1 MNLFT
6 GGVEITKPS
15 GLAESFDWLEIG
27 DSTKTCG
34 SDALL
39 PWTSG
44 LLRFVIDRVF
54 SGGVWHSSVG
64 EESFEVGSLALRNLS
79 LALCNLWYCWSV
91 TLEIR
96 CLSLESSLDRQELD
110 LDDDRDEST
119 SKTPP
124 LPLLLATLEKLL
136 SRLTE
141 FDAPNSTL
149 LKLLSR
155 LTEVPK
161 LDSLVDL
168 SIFKLMGIVSVR
180 LRKLFLLISLKDA
193 QT

>member
-1 MNLFT
+1 MKS
-6 GGVEITKPS
+6 VPS
-15 GLAESFDWLEIG
+15 
-27 DSTKTCG
+27 
-34 SDALL
+34 
-39 PWTSG
+39 
-44 LLRFVIDRVF
+44 
-54 SGGVWHSSVG
+54 
-64 EESFEVGSLALRNLS
+64 
-79 LALCNLWYCWSV
+79 LCKIFPLHYA
-91 TLEIR
+91 I
-96 CLSLESSLDRQELD
+96 LESSLDRQELD

-119 SKTPP
+119 SKIPP